1 MLDTVRV
8 GFVGAGRI
16 SDLHAI
22 EYLRHPRARIVA
34 VCDANPDIARRQ
46 AEKWGVPKNRVFGSW
61 DALYA
66 CDEVDLVEILLPHHL
81 HRPAALAAFA
91 AGKHVSLQ
99 KPMALTLAEADELCD
114 AADRSG
120 LFFKVFENFIFYPPI
135 RKAKDLVLS
144 GAIGEPLTIRVK
156 SNAGKGKH
164 AWPVPAAAQA
174 WRLDPRTCGGGP
186 LAFDDGH
193 HKFALGW
200 FFMGAMEEVHAWI
213 GQTEASPGVVLDS
226 PALVSW
232 RFANGR
238 LGNLEVVYS
247 RDLEIETV
255 HYAQDDRVEITGT
268 RGVIW
273 VNRGH
278 GRLFDQPPVVLYAD
292 DEVRSFSGMDAGWE
306 ASFVASTRHHIDAL
320 LTGGPP
326 VLTGREGAEI
336 LRFALAAQ
344 ESARTGQVVKIPHR
358 GNP

>member
-1 MLDTVRV
+1 MDTVRV

-22 EYLRHPRARIVA
+22 EYLRNPRARIVA
-34 VCDANPDIARRQ
+34 VCDANRDIALRQ
-46 AEKWGVPKNRVFGSW
+46 AERWGVPASRVFATW
-61 DALYA
+61 DELLR

-99 KPMALTLAEADELCD
+99 KPMALSLAEAEEIN
-114 AADRSG
+114 AAAERAG
-120 LFFKVFENFIFYPPI
+120 VFFKVFENFVFYPPVA
-135 RKAKDLVLS
+135 KAKQLIEA
-144 GAIGEPLTIRVK
+144 GAIGEPITIRVK

-174 WRLDPRTCGGGP
+174 WRMDPRTCGGGP

-200 FFMGAMEEVHAWI
+200 FFMGQAEEVHAWI
-213 GQTEASPGVVLDS
+213 GRTESARGEPLDS
-226 PALVSW
+226 PAIVSW
-232 RFANGR
+232 KFAGGKM
-238 LGNLEVVYS
+238 GNLEVVYS
-247 RDLEIETV
+247 RDLEIDTV

-278 GRLFDQPPVVLYAD
+278 GRLFDQPPLVLYAD

-320 LTGGPP
+320 LEGRPP
-326 VLTGREGAEI
+326 FLTGRQGAEI

-344 ESARTGQVVKIPHR
+344 ESARTGQSVRIAR
-358 GNP
+358 GTP

>member
-1 MLDTVRV
+1 MDQVRV

-22 EYLRHPRARIVA
+22 EYLRNPRARIAA
-34 VCDANPDIARRQ
+34 VCDANLDIALRQ
-46 AEKWGVPKNRVFGSW
+46 AERWGVPRSRVFGSW
-61 DALYA
+61 DELYR
-66 CDEVDLVEILLPHHL
+66 CEEVNLVEVLTPHHL

-99 KPMALTLAEADELCD
+99 KPMALSLKEAEEIN
-114 AADRSG
+114 AAAERAG
-120 LFFKVFENFIFYPPI
+120 VFFKVFENFVFYPPI
-135 RKAKDLVLS
+135 VKAKQLIEA
-144 GAIGEPLTIRVK
+144 GAIGEPITIRVK

-174 WRLDPRTCGGGP
+174 WRMDPATCGGGP

-200 FFMGAMEEVHAWI
+200 FFMGQAEEVHAWI
-213 GQTEASPGVVLDS
+213 GRTESSTGEVLDS
-226 PALVSW
+226 PAIVSW
-232 RFANGR
+232 KFANGR
-238 LGNLEVVYS
+238 MGNLEVVYS
-247 RDLEIETV
+247 RDLEIDTV

-278 GRLFDQPPVVLYAD
+278 GRLFDQPPLVLYAD

-306 ASFVASTRHHIDAL
+306 ASFAASTRHHIEAL
-320 LTGGPP
+320 LEGRPP
-326 VLTGREGAEI
+326 FLTGRQGAEI

-344 ESARTGQVVKIPHR
+344 ESARIGRAVRV
-358 GNP
+358 GG

>member
-1 MLDTVRV
+1 MDKVRV

-22 EYLRHPRARIVA
+22 EYLRNPRAQIVA
-34 VCDANPDIARRQ
+34 VCDANPDIALRQ
-46 AEKWGVPKNRVFGSW
+46 AERWGVPRSRVFASW
-61 DALYA
+61 EQLLD

-99 KPMALTLAEADELCD
+99 KPMALSLAEAEEIN
-114 AADRSG
+114 AAAERAG
-120 LFFKVFENFIFYPPI
+120 VFFKVFENFVFYPPI
-135 RKAKDLVLS
+135 RKAKELIEA

-174 WRLDPRTCGGGP
+174 WRMDPETCGGGP
-186 LAFDDGH
+186 LSFDDGH

-200 FFMGAMEEVHAWI
+200 FFMGPAAEVHAWI
-213 GQTEASPGVVLDS
+213 GRTEASPGVVLDS
-226 PALVSW
+226 PAIISW
-232 RFANGR
+232 KFASGA

-247 RDLEIETV
+247 RDLEIDTI

-278 GRLFDQPPVVLYAD
+278 GRLFDQPPLVLYAD
-292 DEVRSFSGMDAGWE
+292 DEVRSFSGMEAGWE
-306 ASFVASTRHHIDAL
+306 ASFAASTRHHIDAL
-320 LTGGPP
+320 LEGRPP
-326 VLTGREGAEI
+326 FLTGRQGAEI

-344 ESARTGQVVKIPHR
+344 ESARTGRAVRIA
-358 GNP
+358 G